1 MTDVVSVPELT
12 DAPHATVF
20 ETEPKVVRLALDAD
34 QQLPAH
40 RHPGEVV
47 LFHVLDGTV
56 DLSLGEEVLELG
68 AGDLARF
75 DGDVDISPHAREAST
90 VLVTFV

>member
-1 MTDVVSVPELT
+1 MTDVVSIPELT

-20 ETEPKVVRLALDAD
+20 QTEPKVVRLALEAD
-34 QQLPAH
+34 QRLPAH
-40 RHPGEVV
+40 RHPDEVV
-47 LFHVLDGTV
+47 LFHVIDGAV
-56 DLSLGEEVLELG
+56 DLSLGDEVLELG

>member
-1 MTDVVSVPELT
+1 MTDVVSLPELT

-20 ETEPKVVRLALDAD
+20 EAPPKVVRLELQAD
-34 QQLPAH
+34 QRLPAH
-40 RHPGEVV
+40 RHPDDVV
-47 LFHVLDGTV
+47 LFHVVDGAV
-56 DLSLGEEVLELG
+56 DLSLGDDVLELE
-68 AGDLARF
+68 AGELARF

>member
-20 ETEPKVVRLALDAD
+20 ESDPHVVRLALDPD
-34 QQLPAH
+34 QRLPAH
-40 RHPGEVV
+40 RHPGETV
-47 LFHVLDGTV
+47 LFHVVEGRVELT
-56 DLSLGEEVLELG
+56 LGEDVLDLA
-68 AGDLARF
+68 AGDVARF
-75 DGDVDISPHAREAST
+75 DGDVDIAPHAREAST